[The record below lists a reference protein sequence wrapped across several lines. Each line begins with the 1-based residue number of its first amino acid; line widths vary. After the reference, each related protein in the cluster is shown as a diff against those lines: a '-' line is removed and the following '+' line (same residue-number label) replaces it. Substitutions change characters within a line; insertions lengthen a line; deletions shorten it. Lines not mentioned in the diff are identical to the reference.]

1 MEQLEKVEISVY
13 LKNILHIYMTSRKIV
28 LERNSEEDIFG
39 GVPQGLVFGPI
50 LWDVLYDDVMRLPM
64 LSELDRRLNMTRHI
78 KEACRKA
85 EKSIKSLKCLLPNIG
100 GPSSTKRRVLAIVCQ
115 SIVLYGAAAWSST
128 AFLKINKTRL
138 NTTQRNIAPRV
149 CSAYYTVSGR
159 NQVEVQRE
167 PLKHGMKNEKLVRK
181 IGQKQIYRMFAL
193 GLKGNG
199 THRIKKRD
207 HEKCICCDAPVDEP
221 EHTIFECPQWSGERR
236 TLYLEIREIRS
247 VAIER
252 NEEQTPKSNRNGAAG
267 IPRNERIENEAVREM
282 MGITHTITDDMKNEQ
297 LNIYVWL
304 YTKNVRTPNPEA
316 SDELAV
322 KRAKTTRKTGK
333 ELDRRYRP
341 GT

>member
-39 GVPQGLVFGPI
+39 GVPQGSVFGPI

-64 LSELDRRLNMTRHI
+64 LSEVEIICYSLNLISEWVEELQGQEIKPQKSVKYLGFQLDRRLNMTRHI

-159 NQVEVQRE
+159 SVNVAGLI
-167 PLKHGMKNEKLVRK
+167 PLNFWWKKEKGFTNLNK
-181 IGQKQIYRMFAL
+181 LQKSSRSSA
-193 GLKGNG
+193 G
-199 THRIKKRD
+199 TLEAW
-207 HEKCICCDAPVDEP
+207 HEE
-221 EHTIFECPQWSGERR
+221 
-236 TLYLEIREIRS
+236 
-247 VAIER
+247 
-252 NEEQTPKSNRNGAAG
+252 
-267 IPRNERIENEAVREM
+267 
-282 MGITHTITDDMKNEQ
+282 
-297 LNIYVWL
+297 
-304 YTKNVRTPNPEA
+304 
-316 SDELAV
+316 
-322 KRAKTTRKTGK
+322 
-333 ELDRRYRP
+333 
-341 GT
+341 